1 METFLLVVRIV
12 AHLGAFWMLIS
23 YQPLPGSRYRPLISA
38 LSVLMAGASL
48 ALAFDA
54 VVMQAWTHQYLVT
67 AAAVLLFAAL
77 LRCHGN
83 VADLMKAKR

>member
-1 METFLLVVRIV
+1 METFLLIVRVV

-23 YQPLPGSRYRPLISA
+23 YQPQKGARYRPCVSA

-77 LRCHGN
+77 LRSHGN
-83 VADLMKAKR
+83 VANIMKAK